1 MINKQTAMSLP
12 KGTILLDTNGKRWKV
27 NGKNQRKT
35 MLKLPVK
42 HGLYA
47 YGYLTEEN
55 LNKVIEVLS

>member
-12 KGTILLDTNGKRWKV
+12 VGTILIDTNGKRWRV

-35 MLKLPVK
+35 ILKLPIK

-55 LNKVIEVLS
+55 LNNVVEVLS

>member
-1 MINKQTAMSLP
+1 MITKQIAMSLP
-12 KGTILLDTNGKRWKV
+12 IGTILLDTDGKRWKV

-35 MLKLPVK
+35 MLKLPIK

-55 LNKVIEVLS
+55 LDKVAEVLP